1 MNNPIRIIVFVGIIV
16 FINNICRSQVNNPVQ
31 DKFVIVL
38 DVQQNWTDN
47 SLPDKASEEMLKS
60 INKVIEQ
67 TSPDKVIYV
76 KSPVA
81 ATTLS
86 VSFKG
91 IKVDTVF
98 ADGFDKNLLVVNSN
112 IFEKKEGDAFTVK
125 ELTDFLKQKNAKE
138 IIITGLL
145 AEKCIYKT
153 ALGGISRDYDIYI
166 IPEAIGSKSEKSK
179 EKIIK
184 KLSKEGVKVLNMS
197 IWNHE

>member
-1 MNNPIRIIVFVGIIV
+1 M
-16 FINNICRSQVNNPVQ
+16 SQADNPVQ

-47 SLPDKASEEMLKS
+47 SLSHEASEEMLKS
-60 INKVIEQ
+60 INKLIEQ

-81 ATTLS
+81 TTTLS
-86 VSFKG
+86 ISFKG
-91 IKVDTVF
+91 IKVDTIF
-98 ADGFDKNLLVVNSN
+98 ADGFDKKLMVVNSN

-125 ELTDFLKQKNAKE
+125 ELTDFLKQKNAEE

-145 AEKCIYKT
+145 AEKCVYKT
-153 ALGGISRDYDIYI
+153 ALGGIARNYDIYI
-166 IPEAIGSKSEKSK
+166 IPDAVGSKSEKSK

-184 KLSKEGVKVLNMS
+184 KLSKEGVKVLKLS
-197 IWNHE
+197 DAGH

>member
-1 MNNPIRIIVFVGIIV
+1 MSCPIRLIIFLGILYISNNVCLSQTNNPI
-16 FINNICRSQVNNPVQ
+16 Q
-31 DKFVIVL
+31 DRFVIIL

-47 SLPDKASEEMLKS
+47 SLSHKASEEMLKS
-60 INKVIEQ
+60 INKLIEQ

-86 VSFKG
+86 ISFKG
-91 IKVDTVF
+91 IKVDTIF
-98 ADGFDKNLLVVNSN
+98 ADGFDKKLMVVNSN

-125 ELTDFLKQKNAKE
+125 ELTDFLKQKNAEE

-145 AEKCIYKT
+145 AEKCVYKT
-153 ALGGISRDYDIYI
+153 ALGGISRNYDIYI

-179 EKIIK
+179 EKIII
-184 KLSKEGVKVLNMS
+184 KLTHKGVKLLTLSDSEN
-197 IWNHE
+197 